1 MKERAFPRKTVN
13 IQADFIYNEIR
24 YEGTITNF
32 SKKGMYINTEL
43 HLPVKSNIVHTFFKP
58 KLEIFLHVNGNILKV
73 PVKVRRLI
81 RTNGFYNGIGVDVY
95 DPPQDYFELFDT
107 L

>member
-13 IQADFIYNEIR
+13 IQADFIYEKAR
-24 YEGTITNF
+24 YAGTVTNL

-43 HLPVKSNIVHTFFKP
+43 RLPLRSNLVHTFFKS
-58 KLEIFLHVNGNILKV
+58 KFEIFLPFNGNILKV
-73 PVKVRRLI
+73 PLKVRRLVK
-81 RTNGFYNGIGVDVY
+81 TDGFYNGIGADVY
-95 DPPQDYFELFDT
+95 NPPQDYFELIDS